1 MVGCLASN
9 FVRLIVA
16 DSPEEGRTVL
26 CNRFRGNAIPCA
38 VSHQYA
44 LIVSGKNAEPL
55 MIITNIWSAMGTI
68 IGQV

>member
-1 MVGCLASN
+1 MEDRA
-9 FVRLIVA
+9 
-16 DSPEEGRTVL
+16 VL

-55 MIITNIWSAMGTI
+55 MIITKIRSAKGTTVD
-68 IGQV
+68 QV